1 MLLGFLFRIVF
12 CIERMSIRDSSF
24 NLEKGYED
32 VWEADNQFGFVG
44 SGSFEKLVRSR
55 EKALSLA
62 IKLRASHYMS
72 QAASLWHLN

>member
-1 MLLGFLFRIVF
+1 M
-12 CIERMSIRDSSF
+12 ERMSIRDSSF

-44 SGSFEKLVRSR
+44 SGSFEKSVRSR

-62 IKLRASHYMS
+62 IKLRA
-72 QAASLWHLN
+72 